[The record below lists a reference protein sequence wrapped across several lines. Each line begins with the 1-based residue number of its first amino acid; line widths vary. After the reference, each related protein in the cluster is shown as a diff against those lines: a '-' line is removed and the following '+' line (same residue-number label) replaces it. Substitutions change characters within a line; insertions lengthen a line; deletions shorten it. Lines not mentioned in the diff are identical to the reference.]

1 MTRPLKFFRDRI
13 RSSLEVRDKP
23 VYHDQREFLAAL
35 ERSGDLKRIRQQVRP
50 QLEITEV
57 CHRTLKQDG
66 PALLF
71 ENPGPGEMPVVGNL
85 FGSTRRIAQAI
96 GLNDIN
102 DLREIGHQLAFL
114 KTPVLPTGLGDA
126 MNKLPQFHSLAH
138 INPKLIEDPPC
149 QQVVI
154 EGDDV
159 DLAQLPIQTC
169 WPEDAGPLI
178 TFGLVIT
185 RGPAKPRLNIG
196 IYRQQVIGRNQVIMR
211 WLPHRGGAID
221 FREWKQAH
229 PGERFPVAVAIGSDP
244 ATTLAAVTPIP
255 DTLSEYQFA
264 GLLRGAKSRVSRCLT
279 HDLQVPATAEIIL
292 EGYIEPDIE
301 MDEGPFGDHTG
312 YYNSVEKFPVFT
324 IERITHRRKP
334 VYQATYMGKPPED
347 EPSIL
352 AAALNEMFIPLLQE
366 QFPEIIDFYL
376 PPEACSYRL
385 AIVSIKKAY
394 PGHAR
399 RIMFGIWSWLR
410 QFTYTKFIIITD
422 DDIDV
427 RNWNEV
433 IWAMTTRMDPIR
445 DTVQVEN
452 TPVDY
457 LDFASPVS
465 GLGSK
470 MGFDATRKWPGECDR
485 TWGRPIHMTDE
496 VRKRVDALW
505 DELGI

>member
-292 EGYIEPDIE
+292 EGY
-301 MDEGPFGDHTG
+301 
-312 YYNSVEKFPVFT
+312 
-324 IERITHRRKP
+324 
-334 VYQATYMGKPPED
+334 
-347 EPSIL
+347 
-352 AAALNEMFIPLLQE
+352 
-366 QFPEIIDFYL
+366 
-376 PPEACSYRL
+376 
-385 AIVSIKKAY
+385 
-394 PGHAR
+394 
-399 RIMFGIWSWLR
+399 
-410 QFTYTKFIIITD
+410 
-422 DDIDV
+422 
-427 RNWNEV
+427 
-433 IWAMTTRMDPIR
+433 
-445 DTVQVEN
+445 
-452 TPVDY
+452 
-457 LDFASPVS
+457 
-465 GLGSK
+465 
-470 MGFDATRKWPGECDR
+470 
-485 TWGRPIHMTDE
+485 
-496 VRKRVDALW
+496 
-505 DELGI
+505 